1 MNITIPTI
9 VEGQGEVRALPI
21 LLRRL
26 GELYCPEHLLDIP
39 PPHRLPRG
47 KMINRP
53 EEFKR
58 AIQLAAAK
66 GGSSSKAFIMVL
78 LDSDQDCAAEI
89 GPRLTSEAKSARS
102 DFQITVSLAVRE
114 FECWILASPDSLDL
128 PKGVEAPADPESIGG
143 AKGWL
148 KRNLTLEQYSE
159 TIDQPRFTSRIDIET
174 ARSSSRSFDRFCDK
188 FETMIARL
196 TL

>member
-1 MNITIPTI
+1 MTITIPTI

-26 GELYCPEHLLDIP
+26 GELYCPEHYLNIP

-47 KMINRP
+47 KMTNRP
-53 EEFKR
+53 DEFKR
-58 AIQLAAAK
+58 AVQLAAAK
-66 GGSSSKAFIMVL
+66 GGPPSEAFIIVL

-89 GPRLTSEAKSARS
+89 GPRLAREAKTARS

-114 FECWILASPDSLDL
+114 FECWILASPGSLNL
-128 PKGVEAPADPESIGG
+128 PTGVEAPADPESVGG

-148 KRNLTLEQYSE
+148 KRNLPLEKYSE
-159 TIDQPRFTSRIDIET
+159 TIDQPRLTSQIDIET
-174 ARSSSRSFDRFCDK
+174 ARGSSPSFDRFCRE
-188 FETMIARL
+188 FQSIVIELAG
-196 TL
+196 